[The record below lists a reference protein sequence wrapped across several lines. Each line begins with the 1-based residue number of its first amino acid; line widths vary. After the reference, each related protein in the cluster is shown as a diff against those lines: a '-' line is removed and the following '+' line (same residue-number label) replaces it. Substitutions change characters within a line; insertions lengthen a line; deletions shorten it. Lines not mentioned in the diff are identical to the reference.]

1 MNLEDLKTELAKQ
14 EKALANPKLFA
25 LMGDKIQAK
34 IDGLKKQIS
43 DMESVANEK
52 VDDAEKKIDEAEKKV
67 EEAETKEEKKEAQA
81 ELKEAKEEKKE
92 AVAEVK
98 EVEKVAE
105 KIEKV
110 EKKAEEKAEAVV
122 RDGKRRVGRP
132 RIEKMPVVKGKHG
145 GKRVGAGRKKKATSE
160 KRIVKPKKYKPS
172 STKPVFVRKA
182 KPAKPAVVKEKV
194 KTVRAFGQT
203 VEYKNDSEFCRKLI
217 SAFKKRRSVY
227 KKSKKKTR
235 PVFGIITSKIKDAV
249 TKAIDNTPKKEIEN
263 NPKAFLAKA
272 QRLEKS
278 AIKFLEDFKAILG
291 SDFKKSEISAE
302 FGELEKSIKKMVAKY
317 K

>member
-1 MNLEDLKTELAKQ
+1 MTVEEIKSKISTLEKGLT
-14 EKALANPKLFA
+14 NP
-25 LMGDKIQAK
+25 
-34 IDGLKKQIS
+34 QIS
-43 DMESVANEK
+43 DAIKEGMKKGIEKLKKDLEALEGKAEEK
-52 VDDAEKKIDEAEKKV
+52 VEEAEKKIDEAEKKV

-132 RIEKMPVVKGKHG
+132 RIEKMPVIKGKHG
-145 GKRVGAGRKKKATSE
+145 GKRVGAGRKKKATSA

-194 KTVRAFGQT
+194 KTLRVFGQT
-203 VEYKNDSEFCRKLI
+203 VEYKNDTEFCSKLI
-217 SAFKKRRSVY
+217 KAFKKRRSVY

-249 TKAIDNTPKKEIEN
+249 TKAIDNTPKKQIES

-291 SDFKKSEISAE
+291 SDYKKSEISAE